1 MKTYRQIAA
10 LPMTV
15 TAKGR
20 DEIFLVTNR
29 GSKRWIIPKGNP
41 IRGLSPEEVA
51 AQEAFEEAGL
61 IGRVLPGCIGTFEFQ
76 RRNAGEICLVDVY
89 MLLVEKHL
97 RRWDEKRQR
106 SVLRCD
112 VATALSLVTSESLA
126 ALIRQ
131 HAAPRGWKHV
141 AGGM

>member
-1 MKTYRQIAA
+1 MRTLRQIAA
-10 LPMTV
+10 LPISV
-15 TAKGR
+15 TR
-20 DEIFLVTNR
+20 DRPGEIFLVTSR

-51 AQEAFEEAGL
+51 AREAYEEAGL
-61 IGRVLPGCIGTFEFQ
+61 IGRIMPGCLGTFEFQ
-76 RRNAGEICLVDVY
+76 RRNAGETCFVDVY

-131 HAAPRGWKHV
+131 HAKPCHWEHPA
-141 AGGM
+141 AGM

>member
-1 MKTYRQIAA
+1 MSPDRQS
-10 LPMTV
+10 
-15 TAKGR
+15 
-20 DEIFLVTNR
+20 EIFLVTSR

-61 IGRVLPGCIGTFEFQ
+61 VGRVTPGCLGTFEFQ
-76 RRNAGEICLVDVY
+76 RRCAGETCLVDVY
-89 MLLVEKHL
+89 LMHVEKQV

-112 VATALSLVTSESLA
+112 LATALSLVTSESLA
-126 ALIRQ
+126 TLIRR
-131 HAAPRGWKHV
+131 HAKPNQRERLDAKP
-141 AGGM
+141 

>member
-1 MKTYRQIAA
+1 LRTFRQIAA
-10 LPMTV
+10 LPISV
-15 TAKGR
+15 TPERRG
-20 DEIFLVTNR
+20 EIFLVTSR
-29 GSKRWIIPKGNP
+29 GSRRWIIPKGNP

-76 RRNAGEICLVDVY
+76 RRKAGETCLIDVY

-97 RRWDEKRQR
+97 HRWDEKRQR

-131 HAAPRGWKHV
+131 HAVPCRWEHPA
-141 AGGM
+141 AGL